1 MIEEV
6 WWGVAQ
12 KGESIMDTLKVLD
25 EKVAGL
31 IRRIKELEAENTK
44 LSAENTQLT
53 AKLETMENSMLS
65 DIKRIE
71 ELDQEKALTRM
82 VVDDLIKNID
92 SLVEGEEEH
101 E

>member
-1 MIEEV
+1 MLR
-6 WWGVAQ
+6 GYKFYNNQ
-12 KGESIMDTLKVLD
+12 GEKMDLLKVLE

-31 IRRIKELEAENTK
+31 VRRIKELEAENVK
-44 LSAENTQLT
+44 LSAENVQLT

-82 VVDDLIKNID
+82 VVDDLIKDID
-92 SLVEGEEEH
+92 SLVENNGNH

>member
-1 MIEEV
+1 
-6 WWGVAQ
+6 
-12 KGESIMDTLKVLD
+12 MDLLKVLE

-31 IRRIKELEAENTK
+31 VRRIKELEAENV
-44 LSAENTQLT
+44 QLT

-71 ELDQEKALTRM
+71 ELDQEKALTKM
-82 VVDDLIKNID
+82 VVDDLIISID
-92 SLVEGEEEH
+92 SLVEGDNDH

>member
-1 MIEEV
+1 
-6 WWGVAQ
+6 
-12 KGESIMDTLKVLD
+12 MDTLKVLD
-25 EKVAGL
+25 EKVVGL
-31 IRRIKELEAENTK
+31 IRRIKELEAENAK

-92 SLVEGEEEH
+92 SLVEGEDEH